1 MDKNISSAH
10 AAGKTSEVARE
21 LGISA
26 GILNSR
32 IEKLSLEERDAVRR
46 RDWSAARS
54 TAQERAVLQE
64 ARHRAAARR
73 LM

>member
-1 MDKNISSAH
+1 MYE
-10 AAGKTSEVARE
+10 KTSNNQAT
-21 LGISA
+21 LSF
-26 GILNSR
+26 R

-64 ARHRAAARR
+64 AHHRAAARR
-73 LM
+73 LL